1 MRIPIVMPNLG
12 FDQESARIEGWLK
25 QIGDPV
31 VRGDAVAEVE
41 TEKTIAE
48 LEALDG
54 GTLVEIVRDA
64 GAVAAV
70 GEVIGYLDDDGVAE
84 Q

>member
-1 MRIPIVMPNLG
+1 MPNLG

>member
-1 MRIPIVMPNLG
+1 MRIPIVMPHLG

-25 QIGDPV
+25 QIGDHV
-31 VRGDAVAEVE
+31 DRGDAVAEVE

-64 GAVAAV
+64 GAVVAV

>member
-1 MRIPIVMPNLG
+1 MPHLG

-25 QIGDPV
+25 QIGDRV
-31 VRGDAVAEVE
+31 DRGEAVAEVE

-64 GAVAAV
+64 GTVVAV
-70 GEVIGYLDDDGVAE
+70 GEVIGYLDDGGAAE
-84 Q
+84 H